1 MRRISWLTGL
11 LVLASCSG
19 PSATTEDAVA
29 PSTTAA
35 VSVPQV
41 DSETG
46 DENGTDS
53 ATETAPPLLANQ
65 DAAIEDGAGGDVE
78 QFCSDMQ
85 DLANGGVREPVQLYA
100 AYDRM
105 ALNAP
110 AEIHDEV
117 QEYVRLSR
125 LTSEAIEPHLDDPE
139 AMRLAFAGLE
149 PAAIEMVTELAE
161 ASRTGEFGTGPAS
174 VTIGWMLNN
183 CDSD

>member
-53 ATETAPPLLANQ
+53 ATETAPPLLANE

-149 PAAIEMVTELAE
+149 PAAIEMVTESEWLRHRGLANL
-161 ASRTGEFGTGPAS
+161 GPAPHPS
-174 VTIGWMLNN
+174 PLVG
-183 CDSD
+183 C